1 MYPSLLDTPNKPMG
15 HTAFTNA
22 LVSLAAAVAVFIMVM
37 VSTLNPAAAGE
48 DARFLRMGLNKS
60 VAIRLPVAAKDVLV
74 GNPEVVDAVV
84 RTRTTAYLF
93 AKKNGQTN
101 IFFFDDAGRQ
111 ILNLDIEVAADVKAL
126 KQLLDRTL
134 PDNQIA
140 IDTVADNIILRGVAK
155 SSGEAKQ
162 AMDLAEMFVTGANG
176 GQAGGQ
182 QGAKVISA
190 LTIAAREQVTLRVR
204 IAEVQR
210 EVLKQLGVDYNTA
223 FATGSFA
230 AGMYTGNPF
239 SLNGALATPENYVL
253 GQNPLSGLGGRTDDA
268 ANPRGIGLGY
278 GNNMYGFIQAL
289 ERDGLLRTLAEPTLT
304 AISGESAKFLAGG
317 EFPVVTGID
326 PQTGTRTVEFKE
338 FGVGLGFSPVVLSEG
353 RISLKINTE
362 VSEPD
367 VGAGLAGIT
376 GLKSRKAETTV
387 ELPSGGSLVMA
398 GMIQEDTRQAINGIP
413 GAKGLPILGQL
424 FRSNDF
430 QQSQTELTVMVTPF
444 VVKPVNERELV
455 SPIDK
460 LSVATD
466 RQSYLFGRLNKV
478 YGAPGGTT
486 KGGSTYHG
494 NVGFIVE

>member
-1 MYPSLLDTPNKPMG
+1 MHPSFNITPPA
-15 HTAFTNA
+15 TARTALRNA
-22 LVSLAAAVAVFIMVM
+22 IATLAVATALFIAILI
-37 VSTLNPAAAGE
+37 STLSPAHAGDE
-48 DARFLRMGLNKS
+48 ARFLRLGLNKS
-60 VAIRLPVAAKDVLV
+60 AVIRLPVEAKDVLI

-93 AKKNGQTN
+93 AKTNGQTN
-101 IFFFDDAGRQ
+101 IFFFDKEGRQ
-111 ILNLDIEVAADVKAL
+111 ILNLEIEVAADVRAL

-134 PDNQIA
+134 PDNQIT
-140 IDTVADNIILRGVAK
+140 IDTVRNNIILRGVAK

-162 AMDLAEMFVTGANG
+162 AMDLAEMFVTTTGQSGSAQKGAG
-176 GQAGGQ
+176 
-182 QGAKVISA
+182 VVSA
-190 LTIAAREQVTLRVR
+190 LTIAARDQVMLRVR
-204 IAEVQR
+204 VAEVQR

-223 FATGSFA
+223 FATGNFV
-230 AGMYTGNPF
+230 AGMYTGNPMT
-239 SLNGALATPENYVL
+239 LNGTLASSDLATGIPL
-253 GQNPLSGLGGRTDDA
+253 NPLSGLGGANGAPVSRFAYGDA
-268 ANPRGIGLGY
+268 IDGVVRA
-278 GNNMYGFIQAL
+278 M

-317 EFPVVTGID
+317 EFPVITGID
-326 PQTGTRTVEFKE
+326 ADTGARTVEFKE

-367 VGAGLAGIT
+367 GSTALAGIT

-387 ELPSGGSLVMA
+387 ELPSGGSMIMA
-398 GMIQEDTRQAINGIP
+398 GMIQEDTRQAINGLP
-413 GAKGLPILGQL
+413 GAKNLPILGQL

-430 QQSQTELTVMVTPF
+430 KQSQTELTVMVTPYI
-444 VVKPVNERELV
+444 VKPVNERELV

-466 RQSYLFGRLNKV
+466 RQSYLFGRINKV
-478 YGAPGGTT
+478 YGTPGGTT
-486 KGGSTYHG
+486 KGGANYHG

>member
-1 MYPSLLDTPNKPMG
+1 MYPSHLSTSKPYAG
-15 HTAFTNA
+15 CKTLTTAVA
-22 LVSLAAAVAVFIMVM
+22 SLIAAVSIFLMLVITAI
-37 VSTLNPAAAGE
+37 SPASAE
-48 DARFLRMGLNKS
+48 DGARFLRMGLNKS

-74 GNPEVVDAVV
+74 GNPEVVDAVI

-101 IFFFDDAGRQ
+101 LFFFDDAGRQ

-134 PDNQIA
+134 PGNQIA

-162 AMDLAEMFVTGANG
+162 ALDLANMFLAGG
-176 GQAGGQ
+176 GQGESN
-182 QGAKVISA
+182 KVVSA
-190 LTIAAREQVTLRVR
+190 LTIAAREQVQLRVR
-204 IAEVQR
+204 IAEVKR
-210 EVLKQLGVDYNTA
+210 DVLKQLGVDYKAVFNS
-223 FATGSFA
+223 GSFTA
-230 AGMYTGNPF
+230 TMLTGNPF
-239 SLNGALATPENYVL
+239 SLNGVLAGN
-253 GQNPLSGLGGRTDDA
+253 SFAAAGLEGARLQYGDDI
-268 ANPRGIGLGY
+268 N
-278 GNNMYGFIQAL
+278 GFIQAM
-289 ERDGLLRTLAEPTLT
+289 ERDGLLRMLAEPTLT

-317 EFPVVTGID
+317 EFPLVTGYD
-326 PQTGTRTVEFKE
+326 STTFTRIVEYKE

-362 VSEPD
+362 VSEP
-367 VGAGLAGIT
+367 VASSNET
-376 GLKSRKAETTV
+376 GLQELQTRKAETTV
-387 ELPSGGSLVMA
+387 ELPSGGSLIMA
-398 GMIQEDTRQAINGIP
+398 GLIQEKTAQDINGIP
-413 GAKGLPILGQL
+413 GAKNLPILGQL

-430 QQSQTELTVMVTPF
+430 QQSQTELTVMVTPYI
-444 VVKPVNERELV
+444 VKPVNERELV

-478 YGAPGGTT
+478 YGTQGGIA